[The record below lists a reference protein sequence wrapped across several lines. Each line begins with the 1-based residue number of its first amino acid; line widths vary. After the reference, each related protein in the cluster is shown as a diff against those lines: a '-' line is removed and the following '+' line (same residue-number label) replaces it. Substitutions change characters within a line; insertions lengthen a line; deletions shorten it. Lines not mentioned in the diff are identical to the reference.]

1 MPHPE
6 GRRIYE
12 SGRPNWVWEQF
23 QHTGRPASAARA
35 PSVSYLIDNHLVMLR
50 LGSKTSSFKGGI
62 LVFVDFHETGRSGST
77 AYWNCSEVPRAHA
90 C

>member
-23 QHTGRPASAARA
+23 QHSDGTRT
-35 PSVSYLIDNHLVMLR
+35 PSVSYLIDNHFVMLR

-62 LVFVDFHETGRSGST
+62 VVRVDFHETGRSGST
-77 AYWNCSEVPRAHA
+77 AYWNCLEVPWAHA
-90 C
+90 F